1 MTPEPPYAPPGAAPA
16 LLMWS
21 AAAKWVPP
29 PCVGWRR
36 EGSEVGAALA
46 GSFRFGGT
54 TGDLLARFAAIS
66 TLRGI
71 RYWSVSDRSWKTLIE
86 SAAAV
91 SDPIRQTP
99 RPDFAVAEM
108 ISGNV
113 LYFVQRDNRSS
124 GDVLYAMRVREV
136 GPDRLRLDIENA
148 STLKLYLFSLYKP
161 GELQTSFFIERL
173 GADIWGFYSLSRSL
187 NTPSLLPGD
196 PVRSS
201 ANRAVAF
208 YRHFIGEPTDRD
220 PPAAP

>member
-1 MTPEPPYAPPGAAPA
+1 M
-16 LLMWS
+16 
-21 AAAKWVPP
+21 
-29 PCVGWRR
+29 GWRR

-54 TGDLLARFAAIS
+54 TADLLARFAAVS

-91 SDPIRQTP
+91 SDPNLRTP
-99 RPDFAVAEM
+99 RPDFTVAEM

-124 GDVLYAMRVREV
+124 GDILYAMRVREV
-136 GPDRLRLDIENA
+136 GPDRLRIDIENA
-148 STLKLYLFSLYKP
+148 SAMKLYMFSLYQP
-161 GELQTSFFIERL
+161 GELQSSFFIERL
-173 GADIWGFYSLSRSL
+173 APDIWGFYSLSRSV
-187 NTPSLLPGD
+187 NTPGLLPGD
-196 PVRSS
+196 PGRSS
-201 ANRAVAF
+201 ANRAIAF
-208 YRHFIGEPTDRD
+208 YRHFIGEQTDHD

>member
-1 MTPEPPYAPPGAAPA
+1 
-16 LLMWS
+16 MWS

-29 PCVGWRR
+29 TCTGWRR

-54 TGDLLARFAAIS
+54 TADLLARFAAVS

-91 SDPIRQTP
+91 ADPNLRTP
-99 RPDFAVAEM
+99 RQDFAIAEM

-136 GPDRLRLDIENA
+136 GPDRLRIDIENA
-148 STLKLYLFSLYKP
+148 SAMKLYMFSLYQP
-161 GELQTSFFIERL
+161 GELQSSFFIERL
-173 GADIWGFYSLSRSL
+173 APDIWGFYSLSRSV

-196 PVRSS
+196 PGRSS
-201 ANRAVAF
+201 ANRAIAF
-208 YRHFIGEPTDRD
+208 YRHFIGEQTDHD